1 MGMRQ
6 RSLTDP
12 DPRRVGVGRGEKPPR
27 HWHIWRV
34 ALTGRA
40 AFMSR
45 AYLTRAAATQAAR
58 RWSSH
63 VADRMVAECHRDGLP
78 ASAPRRERQR
88 SLTGSGPRRVNVR

>member
-1 MGMRQ
+1 MRQRSRQ

-12 DPRRVGVGRGEKPPR
+12 DPRGVVGRCEKPPR

-63 VADRMVAECHRDGLP
+63 VADRMVAECHRT
-78 ASAPRRERQR
+78 ACPRP
-88 SLTGSGPRRVNVR
+88 PRAEGVNVR